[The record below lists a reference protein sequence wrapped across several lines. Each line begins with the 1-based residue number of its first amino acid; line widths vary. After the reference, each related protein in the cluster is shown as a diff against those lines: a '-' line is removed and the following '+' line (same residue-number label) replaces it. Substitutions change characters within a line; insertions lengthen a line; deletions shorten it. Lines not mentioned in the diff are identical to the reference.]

1 MALSVE
7 WRVREGADAIV
18 VVDAGAQTVAEV
30 ITPDADLLKD
40 YLAVTANL
48 QRWRTWTGWR
58 PVEGG
63 DREPEAWGELVLG
76 RTESGEVV
84 TVDPEL
90 FWTGVTRWFRSRGV
104 DYNT

>member
-1 MALSVE
+1 MALTVE

-18 VVDAGAQTVAEV
+18 VVDPGAQTVAEV

-40 YLAVTANL
+40 YLAVTADL
-48 QRWRTWTGWR
+48 QRWRSWTGWR
-58 PVEGG
+58 SVEGG

-90 FWTGVTRWFRSRGV
+90 FWEGITRWFRSRGV